1 MSFALLPTNGKMAV
15 MPPKP
20 FDEVEDAATAIE
32 SETRFAPDA
41 AFALV
46 VIAGAG
52 VGTTWALDAAAAPR
66 LLVGKGPSCE
76 VLLDDPAVSRRHAA
90 VELAGAFLRLTDL
103 GSTNGTWVN
112 GVAVVEARLF
122 GGERVRVGNV
132 VLSVERRAPAPG
144 TDAPRQTSF
153 GGVVGASPEM
163 RRLYPLCMRL
173 AAATIPVVIEGETG
187 TGKEALAEAIHSE
200 GPRANGPFVVFDCT
214 AVPSSMMEAELFGH
228 ERGAFTGAVQ
238 RHAGVFEQA
247 HGGTLLIDEIG
258 DLDLTLQPKLLRA
271 IERGEFRRIGGQQ
284 SLRVD
289 VRILAATRR
298 NLDREVELGRFRDDL
313 FHRLAVG
320 RIELPPLRRR
330 RGEIAVLARVFAR
343 DLGGDDSAFP
353 PHLLSQWED
362 HSWPGNVRELRNAV
376 ARYLALGEQHAS
388 TAAPSSR
395 SLETLAA
402 AEPAEGLA
410 AVVERV
416 IAADMPLA
424 RARQQVID
432 AFEERYLDAILT
444 RYGGVVTHA
453 AKAAG
458 VARRHFQRLRA
469 RPR

>member
-1 MSFALLPTNGKMAV
+1 MS
-15 MPPKP
+15 PKP
-20 FDEVEDAATAIE
+20 FDESEDPATTIE
-32 SETRFAPDA
+32 TERRFDPDA

-46 VIAGAG
+46 LLSGPG
-52 VGTTWALDAAAAPR
+52 QGTTFTLDAGAAPR

-76 VLLDDPAVSRRHAA
+76 LRLDDPAVSRRHAA
-90 VELAGAFLRLTDL
+90 VELAGPFLRLTDL

-112 GVAVVEARLF
+112 GASVVEARLF
-122 GGERVRVGNV
+122 GGEHVRVGSAV
-132 VLSVERRAPAPG
+132 FAVERRAPAPG
-144 TDAPRQTSF
+144 DAPPSQTRF
-153 GGVVGASPEM
+153 GGVIGASPEM

-173 AAATIPVVIEGETG
+173 AASTIPVVIEGETG

-200 GPRANGPFVVFDCT
+200 GQRANGPFVVFDCT
-214 AVPSSMMEAELFGH
+214 AVPASMMEAELFGH

-238 RHAGVFEQA
+238 RHAGLFEQA

-258 DLDLTLQPKLLRA
+258 DLDLALQPKLLRA

-284 SLRVD
+284 SIRVD

-330 RGEIAVLARVFAR
+330 RGEIRVLARIFAR
-343 DLGGDDSAFP
+343 ELGDAAELP
-353 PHLLSQWED
+353 PHVLSQWEE
-362 HSWPGNVRELRNAV
+362 HTWPGNVRELRNAV

-388 TAAPSSR
+388 AAAPSTR
-395 SLETLAA
+395 SFE
-402 AEPAEGLA
+402 
-410 AVVERV
+410 AVAGSDPVERTWAVAERV
-416 IAADMPLA
+416 IAEGMPLA
-424 RARQQVID
+424 RARQCVID
-432 AFEERYLDAILT
+432 AFEERYLEAILA
-444 RYGGVVTHA
+444 RHGGVVTHA

-458 VARRHFQRLRA
+458 IARRHFQRLRA